1 MLCQT
6 ERVKHNAEIYEVKKI
21 IGEKADPK
29 NVGSVLY
36 LVQWKNYDNQDT
48 WEPEAHLKD
57 HGQAKVDEW
66 KQSQTVA
73 NQVEGTGK
81 TQGRKRKRKN

>member
-1 MLCQT
+1 MHAPPHLNLCSLG
-6 ERVKHNAEIYEVKKI
+6 EKI
-21 IGEKADPK
+21 IGEKPDPK
-29 NVGSVLY
+29 NVGAVLY

-66 KQSQTVA
+66 KQSQTVPDRSA
-73 NQVEGTGK
+73 STGK
-81 TQGRKRKRKN
+81 TRASKRKRTK